1 MKWLDNIKEKFGW
14 SRLRKDRP
22 PLRTKEVHNFEDA
35 QSVGI
40 LYKEKGEGFYIL
52 VKQYVKYLKSK
63 HGIRDVMA
71 FCYIDEKGNVP
82 HYQVHKL
89 KYDYFDKSEV
99 NWRMEPISSQATK
112 FVETEYD
119 ILIDLE
125 REPVLPLQFILA
137 RSRARF
143 KVGYF
148 GTGRSEYYDLMIDV
162 PPHATFDEY
171 INQVNH
177 YLTLINRGN
186 ARA

>member
-1 MKWLDNIKEKFGW
+1 
-14 SRLRKDRP
+14 
-22 PLRTKEVHNFEDA
+22 
-35 QSVGI
+35 
-40 LYKEKGEGFYIL
+40 
-52 VKQYVKYLKSK
+52 
-63 HGIRDVMA
+63 MA